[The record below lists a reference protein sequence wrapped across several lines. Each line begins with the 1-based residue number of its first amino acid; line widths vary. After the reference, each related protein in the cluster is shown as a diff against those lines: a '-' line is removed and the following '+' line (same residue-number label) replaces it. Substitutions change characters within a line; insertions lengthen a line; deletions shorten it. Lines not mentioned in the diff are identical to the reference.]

1 MQHSGQTKKE
11 IRKSGKSRLLR
22 SLRSFSGI
30 SAPLLHDRALRMRI
44 ATITIL
50 TLLVTL
56 AITFGS
62 GRVARMIYHAGQTT
76 ATHRL
81 VFEINE
87 FIARHFD
94 RALTYLATSPQI
106 RSACMGT
113 RTAADNQDLLHM
125 LVTAQG
131 SLDASV
137 VYVLDASGTVI
148 GSSPDESG
156 RTLTGKNYRLQPFF
170 LQALAGQT
178 YHGAVFGAVT
188 DDPGIYF
195 SRQVLPGKGGD
206 PIGVVVIK
214 ISLNSINSF
223 IRNTL
228 NKNQEALLLSPDGII
243 FAASQ
248 EGWRFRTTR
257 PLTDRRRNKL
267 GENRLPGEQDLK
279 PMPFLLKN
287 HLVHYNGN
295 DYIVEI
301 QAIELPGWHV
311 VTLQRVP
318 YPFTVVFVLM
328 FITLLTGGMFAFTT
342 LSVHREQAL
351 TEEVRLGRAERKKAE
366 ADRLETLRELETI
379 LAASLV
385 GIVMVRDGLITT
397 ANERMTAILGY
408 TIEEMIGKN
417 VQMFFPS
424 KEVFRKFVRMYAR
437 QLAQRELEH
446 IEYQLQK
453 KDGTVIPCTLS
464 GKAMAA
470 PDLSQGVVWVVED
483 ITERKRA
490 ENELEQA
497 RRQAVAASRAKSVF
511 LANMSHELRTPM
523 NGIIGIT
530 GFMLDSGPTPDQR
543 KRLELIRTSAR
554 LLMRIINDIL
564 DFSKVEAGRLEL
576 EETPFSLRSALD
588 GVIGNLDVQAREK
601 GLKLTMK
608 VADQVPDILKGDS
621 ARLMQVIV
629 NLVANGLKFTPA
641 GEVVLHISRLKNL
654 GPDRVSLL
662 FEVRDTGIGIAP
674 TKREIIFEAF
684 AQADSSHTR
693 QYGGT
698 GLGLSIGRRIVRLM
712 GGELHLDSEQG
723 KGSRFWFSLPFTV
736 ARQDDF
742 PEQESAAASGCPG
755 GPPDYL
761 VGRILLAE
769 DEFINTTLAV
779 TLLED
784 AGLTVRSVTTGKEA
798 VKAWQEE
805 EFGCILMDIQ
815 MPEMDGYEAVRRI
828 REQEIKKGGHTPIIA
843 MTAYAMDDDRG
854 RCLEAGMDDYLAKP
868 INRSVLLDL
877 LGRFLAR
884 ADIPTGQDD

>member
-1 MQHSGQTKKE
+1 MQHTGQTKKE
-11 IRKSGKSRLLR
+11 IRKPGKFRLCR
-22 SLRSFSGI
+22 SLHSFTGI
-30 SAPLLHDRALRMRI
+30 SASLLHDRALRMRI
-44 ATITIL
+44 VIITLL
-50 TLLVTL
+50 TLLVAL

-62 GRVARMIYHAGQTT
+62 GRVARMIYHTRQTT

-94 RALTYLATSPQI
+94 RALTYLSTSPQI
-106 RSACMGT
+106 RSACISS
-113 RTAADNQDLLHM
+113 RTAAGNPDLLHM
-125 LVTAQG
+125 LATARG
-131 SLDASV
+131 ALDASV

-148 GSSPDESG
+148 GSSPYRSG
-156 RTLTGKNYRLQPFF
+156 RTLTGRNYRLQPFF
-170 LQALAGQT
+170 MQALAGQI
-178 YHGAVFGAVT
+178 YHGAVFGVVT

-195 SRQVLPGKGGD
+195 SRQVLPDKGGD
-206 PIGVVVIK
+206 PIGVVVIR
-214 ISLNSINSF
+214 ISLDSINSF
-223 IRNTL
+223 IHNTL
-228 NKNQEALLLSPDGII
+228 SQDQDALLLSPDGIV
-243 FAASQ
+243 FAASRQ
-248 EGWRFRTTR
+248 EWRFHITR
-257 PLTDRRRNKL
+257 PLTDQRKSELVKNRLL
-267 GENRLPGEQDLK
+267 GEQALK

-287 HLVHYNGN
+287 SLVHYNGT
-295 DYIVEI
+295 DYIVDI

-311 VTLQRVP
+311 VTLQRVT
-318 YPFTVVFVLM
+318 YPFAVVFILT
-328 FITLLTGGMFAFTT
+328 FITIFAGGMFAFTT

-351 TEEVRLGRAERKKAE
+351 SEEVRLGRAEKKKAE

-385 GIVMVRDGLITT
+385 GIVLVRDGLITT

-408 TIEEMIGKN
+408 TVGEMVGRN

-424 KEVFRKFVRMYAR
+424 KEAFRKFVRKYAR

-446 IEYQLQK
+446 IEYQLRK

-511 LANMSHELRTPM
+511 LANMSHEIRTPM

-530 GFMLDSGPTPDQR
+530 GFMLDSEQPPDQR

-601 GLKLTMK
+601 GLKLI
-608 VADQVPDILKGDS
+608 VNVEDQVPDILKGDP

-641 GEVVLHISRLKNL
+641 GEVVLHISRLKDL

-674 TKREIIFEAF
+674 AKREIIFEAF

-698 GLGLSIGRRIVRLM
+698 GLGLSICRRIVRLM

-723 KGSRFWFSLPFTV
+723 RGSRFWFSLPFTV
-736 ARQDDF
+736 ARQHDF
-742 PEQESAAASGCPG
+742 PEQESVAASWRPA
-755 GPPDYL
+755 GPP
-761 VGRILLAE
+761 GRLAGRVLLAE

-784 AGLTVRSVTTGKEA
+784 AGLTVRSVTTGKDA

-805 EFGCILMDIQ
+805 EFDCILMDIQ
-815 MPEMDGYEAVRRI
+815 MPEMDGYEAVRLI
-828 REQEIKKGGHTPIIA
+828 REQEVKKGGYIPIIA
-843 MTAYAMDDDRG
+843 MTAYAMDEDRG

-868 INRSVLLDL
+868 INRSVLLAL
-877 LGRFLAR
+877 LGRFLPR
-884 ADIPTGQDD
+884 ADMPAGQDD

>member
-1 MQHSGQTKKE
+1 
-11 IRKSGKSRLLR
+11 
-22 SLRSFSGI
+22 
-30 SAPLLHDRALRMRI
+30 MRI
-44 ATITIL
+44 VTIIFL

-62 GRVARMIYHAGQTT
+62 GRVARMIYHTKQTT

-106 RSACMGT
+106 RSACISG
-113 RTAADNQDLLHM
+113 RAAAGNRDLLHM
-125 LVTAQG
+125 LATARG
-131 SLDASV
+131 ALDASV

-148 GSSPDESG
+148 GSSPYRSG
-156 RTLTGKNYRLQPFF
+156 QTLTGRNYRFQPFF

-178 YHGAVFGAVT
+178 YRGAVFGVVT

-206 PIGVVVIK
+206 PIGVVVIR
-214 ISLNSINSF
+214 ISLDSINSF
-223 IRNTL
+223 IHNTL
-228 NKNQEALLLSPDGII
+228 SQNQDALLLSPDGIV
-243 FAASQ
+243 FAASRQ
-248 EGWRFRTTR
+248 EWRFRITR
-257 PLTDRRRNKL
+257 PLTDRRKSELVKNRLL
-267 GENRLPGEQDLK
+267 GEQALK

-287 HLVHYNGN
+287 RLIHYNGTN
-295 DYIVEI
+295 YIVDI

-311 VTLQRVP
+311 VTLQKVP
-318 YPFTVVFVLM
+318 YPFAVVFILT

-385 GIVMVRDGLITT
+385 GIVLVRDGLITT

-408 TIEEMIGKN
+408 TVDEMIGRN

-424 KEVFRKFVRMYAR
+424 KEAFRKFVRMYAR

-446 IEYQLQK
+446 IEYQLRK

-511 LANMSHELRTPM
+511 LANMSHEIRTPM

-530 GFMLDSGPTPDQR
+530 GFMLDSEQTPDQR

-576 EETPFSLRSALD
+576 EETPFSLRSAMD

-601 GLKLTMK
+601 GLKLI
-608 VADQVPDILKGDS
+608 VDVEDQVPDILKGDP

-641 GEVVLHISRLKNL
+641 GEVVLRISRLKDL

-674 TKREIIFEAF
+674 AKREIIFEAF

-698 GLGLSIGRRIVRLM
+698 GLGLSICRRIVRLM

-723 KGSRFWFSLPFTV
+723 KGSRFWFSLPFTI
-736 ARQDDF
+736 ARQHDF
-742 PEQESAAASGCPG
+742 PEQESAAASWWPG
-755 GPPDYL
+755 GPPGRL
-761 VGRILLAE
+761 AGRILLAE

-784 AGLTVRSVTTGKEA
+784 AGLTVRSVTTGYEA

-805 EFGCILMDIQ
+805 EFDCILMDIQ
-815 MPEMDGYEAVRRI
+815 MPEMDGYEAVRLI
-828 REQEIKKGGHTPIIA
+828 REQEAEKGGHIPIIA

-854 RCLEAGMDDYLAKP
+854 RCLESGMDDYLAKP
-868 INRSVLLDL
+868 INRSVLLGL
-877 LGRFLAR
+877 LGRFLPR
-884 ADIPTGQDD
+884 ADVPAGRDD

>member
-1 MQHSGQTKKE
+1 MQYPGQTKKE
-11 IRKSGKSRLLR
+11 TRKPGKSRLLR

-30 SAPLLHDRALRMRI
+30 SAPLLHDRALRRRI
-44 ATITIL
+44 STIILL

-56 AITFGS
+56 AVTFGS
-62 GRVARMIYHAGQTT
+62 DRIARMIYRTSQTT

-87 FIARHFD
+87 FVARHFD
-94 RALTYLATSPQI
+94 RALTYLSTSPQV
-106 RSACMGT
+106 RSACMGN
-113 RTAADNQDLLHM
+113 RTAAGNRDLFHM
-125 LVTAQG
+125 LATAQG
-131 SLDASV
+131 ALDASV
-137 VYVLDASGTVI
+137 VYVLDASGTVL
-148 GSSPDESG
+148 GSSPDGSG
-156 RTLTGKNYRLQPFF
+156 RTLTGRNYSSQPFF
-170 LQALAGQT
+170 LQAMAGQT
-178 YHGAVFGAVT
+178 YHGAVFGTAA

-195 SRQVLPGKGGD
+195 SRQVLSGKGGD
-206 PIGVVVIK
+206 PVGAVVIR
-214 ISLNSINSF
+214 ISLDSINSF
-223 IRNTL
+223 IHNTL
-228 NKNQEALLLSPDGII
+228 NKDQEAMLLSPDGVVL
-243 FAASQ
+243 AASR
-248 EGWRFRTTR
+248 EEWRFRTTR
-257 PLTDRRRNKL
+257 LLTEQRRNELVK
-267 GENRLPGEQDLK
+267 NRPAGGHILR

-287 HLVHYNGN
+287 SLVHYNGQ
-295 DYIVEI
+295 DYIVDI
-301 QAIELPGWHV
+301 TAVELPGWHV

-318 YPFTVVFVLM
+318 YPFAVVLVL
-328 FITLLTGGMFAFTT
+328 ILLTLLTGGMFAFTT

-351 TEEVRLGRAERKKAE
+351 TEEVRLGRAEKNKAE

-385 GIVMVRDGLITT
+385 GIVLVRDGLITT

-408 TIEEMIGKN
+408 TLEEMVGRN
-417 VQMFFPS
+417 VQMFFPG
-424 KEVFRKFVRMYAR
+424 KESFRKFVRMYAR

-446 IEYQLQK
+446 IEYKLQK

-464 GKAMAA
+464 GKAIAA

-497 RRQAVAASRAKSVF
+497 RKQAVAASRAKSVF

-543 KRLELIRTSAR
+543 KRLELSRTSAG

-588 GVIGNLDVQAREK
+588 GVIANLAVQARQK
-601 GLKLTMK
+601 GLTLT
-608 VADQVPDILKGDS
+608 VHVDGQVPDILVGDP

-629 NLVANGLKFTPA
+629 NLIANGLKFTTA
-641 GEVVLHISRLKNL
+641 GEVVLQISRLKDL
-654 GPDRVSLL
+654 GPDQVLLL
-662 FEVRDTGIGIAP
+662 FAVRDTGIGIAP
-674 TKREIIFEAF
+674 AKREIIFEAF

-736 ARQDDF
+736 ARQDDL
-742 PEQESAAASGCPG
+742 PEPESADAARCPG
-755 GPPDYL
+755 GPPNNL
-761 VGRILLAE
+761 AGRILLAE

-784 AGLTVRSVTTGKEA
+784 AGLTVKPVSTGKEA

-805 EFGCILMDIQ
+805 EFDCILMDIQ

-828 REQEIKKGGHTPIIA
+828 REQEIKTGGHIPVIA

-854 RCLEAGMDDYLAKP
+854 RCLEAGMDAYLAKP
-868 INRSVLLDL
+868 ITRSGLLDL
-877 LGRFLAR
+877 LGRFLAAGR
-884 ADIPTGQDD
+884 DD

>member
-1 MQHSGQTKKE
+1 MQHPGQTKKE
-11 IRKSGKSRLLR
+11 IRQPGKSRLLR
-22 SLRSFSGI
+22 SLHSFSGI

-44 ATITIL
+44 ATISLL
-50 TLLVTL
+50 TLLAAL
-56 AITFGS
+56 AIIFGS
-62 GRVARMIYHAGQTT
+62 ARVARMIYHTDQTM

-94 RALTYLATSPQI
+94 RALAYLATSPQI
-106 RSACMGT
+106 RSACMGSS
-113 RTAADNQDLLHM
+113 RTAAGNRDLFNM

-131 SLDASV
+131 TLDASV

-148 GSSPDESG
+148 GSSPYGPG
-156 RTLTGKNYRLQPFF
+156 RTLTGRNYRSRPFF

-178 YHGAVFGAVT
+178 YHGAIFSTIT
-188 DDPGIYF
+188 DEPEIYF
-195 SRQVLPGKGGD
+195 SRQVLSGKGGD
-206 PIGVVVIK
+206 PVGVVVIRV
-214 ISLNSINSF
+214 SLDSINSF
-223 IRNTL
+223 IHNTL
-228 NKNQEALLLSPDGII
+228 NKNQEALLLSPDGIVLT
-243 FAASQ
+243 ASR
-248 EGWRFRTTR
+248 EEWRFRTTR
-257 PLTDRRRNKL
+257 LLTDRRKNELVK
-267 GENRLPGEQDLK
+267 NRWPGEQILK
-279 PMPFLLKN
+279 PMPFLLKDR
-287 HLVHYNGN
+287 LVHYNGK
-295 DYIVEI
+295 DYIVDI
-301 QAIELPGWHV
+301 QAVELPGWHI

-318 YPFTVVFVLM
+318 YPFTVVL
-328 FITLLTGGMFAFTT
+328 ILTLLTILAGGMFAFTT
-342 LSVHREQAL
+342 LSVHRELAL
-351 TEEVRLGRAERKKAE
+351 TEEVRLGRAERKRAE
-366 ADRLETLRELETI
+366 AARLGTLRELETI

-385 GIVMVRDGLITT
+385 GIVLVRDGLITT
-397 ANERMTAILGY
+397 ANERMTAIMGY
-408 TIEEMIGKN
+408 TPEEMIGKN
-417 VQMFFPS
+417 VQMFFPG
-424 KEVFRKFVRMYAR
+424 KEEFRKFVRMYAR

-464 GKAMAA
+464 GKAIAA
-470 PDLSQGVVWVVED
+470 PDLSQGVVWVIED
-483 ITERKRA
+483 ITERKQA

-543 KRLELIRTSAR
+543 KRLELIRTSAG

-576 EETPFSLRSALD
+576 EETPFFLRSALD
-588 GVIGNLDVQAREK
+588 GVVANLDVQARQK
-601 GLKLTMK
+601 GLTLT
-608 VADQVPDILKGDS
+608 VHVDGQVPDILIGDP

-641 GEVVLHISRLKNL
+641 GEVVLHISRLKDL
-654 GPDRVSLL
+654 GPDQVLL
-662 FEVRDTGIGIAP
+662 IFEVRDTGIGIAP
-674 TKREIIFEAF
+674 AKREIIFEAF

-736 ARQDDF
+736 ARQDDLL
-742 PEQESAAASGCPG
+742 EQESAAASWCPG
-755 GPPDYL
+755 GPPDSL
-761 VGRILLAE
+761 AGRILLAE
-769 DEFINTTLAV
+769 DEFINATLAV

-784 AGLTVRSVTTGKEA
+784 AGLTVKSVTTGKEA

-805 EFGCILMDIQ
+805 EFDCILMDIQ

-828 REQEIKKGGHTPIIA
+828 REQEIKTGAHIPVIA

-854 RCLEAGMDDYLAKP
+854 RCLEAGMDAYLAKP
-868 INRSVLLDL
+868 INRSELLDL
-877 LGRFLAR
+877 LGRFIAAGR
-884 ADIPTGQDD
+884 DD

>member
-1 MQHSGQTKKE
+1 MQHTGQAKKE
-11 IRKSGKSRLLR
+11 IRKPGKFRLFR
-22 SLRSFSGI
+22 SLHSFSGI
-30 SAPLLHDRALRMRI
+30 SALLLHDRALRMRI
-44 ATITIL
+44 ATISLL
-50 TLLVTL
+50 TLFVTL

-62 GRVARMIYHAGQTT
+62 DRIARMIYHTSQTT

-94 RALTYLATSPQI
+94 RALTYLSTSPQI
-106 RSACMGT
+106 CSACMGS
-113 RTAADNQDLLHM
+113 RTAAGNRDLLHM

-131 SLDASV
+131 ALGASV

-148 GSSPDESG
+148 GSSPYGSG
-156 RTLTGKNYRLQPFF
+156 RTLTGRNYRFQPFF
-170 LQALAGQT
+170 LQAIAGQT

-195 SRQVLPGKGGD
+195 SRQVLPGKSGD
-206 PIGVVVIK
+206 PVGVVVIR
-214 ISLNSINSF
+214 ISLDSINSF
-223 IRNTL
+223 IHNTL
-228 NKNQEALLLSPDGII
+228 NKNQDALLLSPDGIVC
-243 FAASQ
+243 AASR
-248 EGWRFRTTR
+248 EEWRFRTTR
-257 PLTDRRRNKL
+257 PLTDRRKNELVK
-267 GENRLPGEQDLK
+267 NRLPGEQALK
-279 PMPFLLKN
+279 PMPFLLKKR
-287 HLVHYNGN
+287 LVHYNGK
-295 DYIVEI
+295 DYIVDI

-318 YPFTVVFVLM
+318 YPFTVVVIL
-328 FITLLTGGMFAFTT
+328 TLLTLFAGGMFAFTA

-351 TEEVRLGRAERKKAE
+351 SEEVRLGRAKRKKAE
-366 ADRLETLRELETI
+366 EDRLEALRELETI

-385 GIVMVRDGLITT
+385 GIVLVRDGLITT

-408 TIEEMIGKN
+408 TLEEMVGKN
-417 VQMFFPS
+417 VQMFFPN
-424 KEVFRKFVRMYAR
+424 KEAFRRFVRMYAR

-446 IEYQLQK
+446 IEYQLRK

-464 GKAMAA
+464 GKAIAA
-470 PDLSQGVVWVVED
+470 PALSQGVVWVVED

-530 GFMLDSGPTPDQR
+530 GLLLDIKQTPAQR
-543 KRLELIRTSAR
+543 KRLELIRTSAG
-554 LLMRIINDIL
+554 LLMKIINDIL

-588 GVIGNLDVQAREK
+588 GVIENLDVQAREK
-601 GLKLTMK
+601 GLTLT
-608 VADQVPDILKGDS
+608 VNVEDQVPDILKGDP

-629 NLVANGLKFTPA
+629 NLVANSLKFTRI
-641 GEVVLHISRLKNL
+641 GEVILHISLLKSL
-654 GPDRVSLL
+654 GPDRVSLI

-674 TKREIIFEAF
+674 AKREIIFEAF

-698 GLGLSIGRRIVRLM
+698 GLGLSICRRIVRLM
-712 GGELHLDSEQG
+712 GGEIHLDSEQG
-723 KGSRFWFSLPFTV
+723 KGSRFWFSLPFIV
-736 ARQDDF
+736 ARQHDP
-742 PEQESAAASGCPG
+742 PEHESAAASCSSRPQGC
-755 GPPDYL
+755 L
-761 VGRILLAE
+761 AGRILLAE

-779 TLLED
+779 TLLEE
-784 AGLTVRSVTTGKEA
+784 AGFTVRSVTTGKEA

-805 EFGCILMDIQ
+805 EFDCILMDIQ

-828 REQEIKKGGHTPIIA
+828 REQEIKKGGYTPIIA

-877 LGRFLAR
+877 LGRFLSGGDAGR
-884 ADIPTGQDD
+884 KG